1 MFIELKPNL
10 LLKKSMMNT
19 HDTYRGLYFTWLPI
33 LISLND
39 KYPPSLWAIMLNV
52 GNVEYAPLRLIF
64 GSSRESGFSTS
75 NTTVIYER

>member
-1 MFIELKPNL
+1 
-10 LLKKSMMNT
+10 
-19 HDTYRGLYFTWLPI
+19 
-33 LISLND
+33 
-39 KYPPSLWAIMLNV
+39 V